1 MKLYAKASK
10 TLIRHG
16 LEKFQKKVRFC
27 INSRFGAPAL
37 NGVSIFLAVFIFF
50 PEKQTVWTVIF

>member
-16 LEKFQKKVRFC
+16 LEKFQKKVRFY

-50 PEKQTVWTVIF
+50 PEKQTV